1 MMDREE
7 ALRLVKEK
15 VKNQN
20 LVKHMLACEAV
31 LKKMANYFGEDEQKW
46 GLAGLL
52 HDLDYDLTF
61 DKPEKHSL
69 LTAEWLGGLGVEDD
83 IIKAVKAHG
92 GKAPLD
98 DLLSKVL
105 YATDPTTG
113 FLVACALMTP
123 NKKIASVDVDFALRR
138 FKEKSFARGANR
150 EQIASCQSFGL
161 ELEEFLR
168 LAIEAMQEISGEL
181 SL

>member
-1 MMDREE
+1 MDREE
-7 ALRLVKEK
+7 ALKLVKEK

-31 LKKMANYFGEDEQKW
+31 LRKMAQHFGEDEEKW

-52 HDLDYDLTF
+52 HDLDYDLTYN
-61 DKPEKHSL
+61 KPEEHAL
-69 LTAEWLGGLGVEDD
+69 ITAKWLEELGVEAE

-98 DLLSKVL
+98 DLLSQVL

-123 NKKIASVDVDFALRR
+123 GKKLAEVDVGFALRR

-150 EQIASCQSFGL
+150 EQIMSCKGFGM
-161 ELEEFLR
+161 ELEDFLK
-168 LAIEAMQEISGEL
+168 LSIEAMQEISGEL
-181 SL
+181 AL

>member
-1 MMDREE
+1 MDRQQ
-7 ALRLVKEK
+7 ALALVNEK
-15 VKNQN
+15 VKNRN

-31 LKKMANYFGEDEQKW
+31 MRKLADYFGEDSEKW

-69 LTAEWLGGLGVEDD
+69 ITAEWLSELGIDAD
-83 IIKAVKAHG
+83 IIKAVKAHAQ
-92 GKAPLD
+92 KEPLD
-98 DLLSKVL
+98 DLISKAL

-123 NKKIASVDVDFALRR
+123 DKKLASVNTGFALRR

-150 EQIASCQSFGL
+150 EQMLSCTSFGL
-161 ELEEFLR
+161 ELEKFLQI
-168 LAIEAMQEISGEL
+168 AIGAMQEISGEL
-181 SL
+181 AL

>member
-1 MMDREE
+1 MNREE

-31 LKKMANYFGEDEQKW
+31 LKKLAKHFVEDEEKW

-52 HDLDYDLTF
+52 HDLDYDLTY
-61 DKPEKHSL
+61 DKPEEHAL
-69 LTAEWLGGLGVEDD
+69 ITAQWLEELGVNSE

-98 DLLSKVL
+98 DLLSQVL

-123 NKKIASVDVDFALRR
+123 GKKMAEVDVSFALRR

-150 EQIASCQSFGL
+150 EQMLSCQNFGM
-161 ELEEFLR
+161 ELEEFLK
-168 LAIEAMQEISGEL
+168 LSIEAMQEVSGEL